1 LITPSTIATA
11 TAIPDKRSSDWG
23 AGLDG
28 RTAREVS
35 TATHGLRDKLV
46 REEPF
51 DSRGEWNFRE
61 LCEATGWDKDDVK
74 EELVSIDKQLRE
86 KVYVNLF
93 SKYYEEA
100 RKLKEEG
107 EDVQAA
113 EKLWGA
119 ITALVKIYSCK
130 KSVFVTHWRRGKLR
144 GRECGG
150 GA

>member
-1 LITPSTIATA
+1 ML
-11 TAIPDKRSSDWG
+11 
-23 AGLDG
+23 
-28 RTAREVS
+28 
-35 TATHGLRDKLV
+35 

-51 DSRGEWNFRE
+51 DSRDEWNFRE

-74 EELVSIDKQLRE
+74 EELANIDKDPVERE
-86 KVYVNLF
+86 KVYADLF

-107 EDVQAA
+107 DDVQAA

-119 ITALVKIYSCK
+119 ITALVKVYSCK
-130 KSVFVTHWRRGKLR
+130 KRVFVTHWGRGKLR

-150 GA
+150 SA